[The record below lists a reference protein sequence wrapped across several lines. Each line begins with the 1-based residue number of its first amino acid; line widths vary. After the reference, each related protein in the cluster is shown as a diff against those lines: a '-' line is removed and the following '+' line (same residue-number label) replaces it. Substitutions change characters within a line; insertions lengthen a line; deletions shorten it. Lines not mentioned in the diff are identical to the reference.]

1 VKGVGAKMGIDATKP
16 LAADEMV
23 FKRIRVPGEE
33 AIDVADLLKRD
44 TGPDWKSALK

>member
-1 VKGVGAKMGIDATKP
+1 MGIDATKP

-33 AIDVADLLKRD
+33 AIDVAEVIKRD
-44 TGPDWKSALK
+44 TRPDWKGALK